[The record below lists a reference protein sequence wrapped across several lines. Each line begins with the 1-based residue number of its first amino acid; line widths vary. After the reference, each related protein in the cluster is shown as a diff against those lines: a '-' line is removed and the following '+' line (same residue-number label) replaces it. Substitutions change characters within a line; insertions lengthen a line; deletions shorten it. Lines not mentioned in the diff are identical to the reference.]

1 RIRGT
6 KLEGQCGCMA
16 LAVSSAFRR
25 RTIYLKQGIDLAKWR
40 CCTSVGGLPKEGWGH
55 SPTRISS
62 VSTKYYSLV
71 RIRSDMLIFFVWSAR
86 LKRSDYFIFFSITEK
101 RPFTRM
107 GFAMK
112 MIRG

>member
-25 RTIYLKQGIDLAKWR
+25 RTIYLKQRIDLAKWR
-40 CCTSVGGLPKEGWGH
+40 CCTSVGGLPREGWGH
-55 SPTRISS
+55 SPTRILS
-62 VSTKYYSLV
+62 VFRKYYSLV
-71 RIRSDMLIFFVWSAR
+71 RIRSGMLIFFVWSAG
-86 LKRSDYFIFFSITEK
+86 LKPSDYFIFFSTKGK

-107 GFAMK
+107 DFAMRT
-112 MIRG
+112 I